1 MVREVVR
8 KHSRQVLNNSFQG
21 TTHSGIWGRVE
32 GTAMNLL
39 PTVASGDA
47 TLHVAF
53 RGSFVNNA
61 NSPK

>member
-1 MVREVVR
+1 M
-8 KHSRQVLNNSFQG
+8 
-21 TTHSGIWGRVE
+21 E
-32 GTAMNLL
+32 GTVLNLL